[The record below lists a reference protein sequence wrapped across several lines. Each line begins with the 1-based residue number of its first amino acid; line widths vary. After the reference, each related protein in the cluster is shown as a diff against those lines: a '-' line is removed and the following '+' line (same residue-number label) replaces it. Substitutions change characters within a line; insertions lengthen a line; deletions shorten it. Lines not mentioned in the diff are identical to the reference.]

1 MRNRKLQTLIRQG
14 RLAILN
20 DATNTQ
26 IAQIELFAEEVV
38 EGVERVQNY
47 GFTSMP
53 TEGGVYVMNVGG
65 KGNQP
70 VIVVVND
77 DKSRLRIN
85 AGEVAVYHSEG
96 HHMVLKAGG
105 VIEANCTS
113 LIANATESASVTTQ
127 TATIDAATSATIKTA
142 SATIDAPETEI
153 TGNAS
158 VGGNLMIA
166 GGIGMGGAT
175 PEKGKAIIQGTLE
188 ATEDVIGGGISLN
201 SHTHSGVQAGGSNT
215 GAPS

>member
-20 DATNTQ
+20 DATDTQ

-77 DKSRLRIN
+77 DKTRLRIN
-85 AGEVAVYHSEG
+85 PGEVAVYHSEG
-96 HHMVLKAGG
+96 HHIVLKAGG
-105 VIEANCTS
+105 VIGANCTT
-113 LIANATESASVTTQ
+113 LIADAKESVAVTTKTAKITAKESA
-127 TATIDAATSATIKTA
+127 TIETKSATIK
-142 SATIDAPETEI
+142 APETEI
-153 TGNAS
+153 TGNVN
-158 VGGNLMIA
+158 VGGNLMIT
-166 GGIGMGGAT
+166 GGIGMGGAK

-201 SHTHSGVQAGGSNT
+201 SHTHGGVQAGGSNT